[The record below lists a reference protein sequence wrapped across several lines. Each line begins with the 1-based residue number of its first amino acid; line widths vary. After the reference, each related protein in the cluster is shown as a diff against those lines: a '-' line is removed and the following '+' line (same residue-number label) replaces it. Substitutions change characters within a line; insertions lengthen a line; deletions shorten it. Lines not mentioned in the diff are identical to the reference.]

1 MGENSSPLTDLTRR
15 LRVEQTV
22 RDFLEI
28 LDNNELDL
36 EEGLVAW
43 NMLGFTIFQDLHPDE
58 SHEQTH
64 QRMMDFIKQLFESR
78 SRH

>member
-1 MGENSSPLTDLTRR
+1 MSNDSAPLTDITRK

-28 LDNNELDL
+28 LDQNELDL

-43 NMLGFTIFQDLHPDE
+43 NMLGFTY
-58 SHEQTH
+58 
-64 QRMMDFIKQLFESR
+64 KQFNL
-78 SRH
+78 